1 MWLAATVDSEAAKEH
16 LMANQQHQNP
26 QRPGTDHQQPTPSPG
41 QTGQRNQNSGEQ
53 SQKQNP
59 ADQDAQK
66 PREDRRS
73 DPV

>member
-1 MWLAATVDSEAAKEH
+1 
-16 LMANQQHQNP
+16 MANQQHQSP
-26 QRPGTDHQQPTPSPG
+26 ERPGTDRQQPTPSPG
-41 QTGQRNQNSGEQ
+41 QTIPGQRNQNSGEQ

-59 ADQDAQK
+59 ADQDTQK